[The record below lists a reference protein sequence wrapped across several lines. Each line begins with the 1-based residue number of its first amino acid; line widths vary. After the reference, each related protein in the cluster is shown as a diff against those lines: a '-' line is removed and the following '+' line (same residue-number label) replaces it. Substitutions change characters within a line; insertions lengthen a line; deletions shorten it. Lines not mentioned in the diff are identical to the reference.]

1 MTNTKRT
8 EQPVYISC
16 VDEVRYSFVSHLSD
30 ALRREGISVFVD
42 SDDLLSKEAQEK
54 VEGARV
60 CVMVLPGN
68 GRVCLEKLGKV
79 LNSQRDIDQVVVPV
93 LYGDSQ
99 WYDEWLDELHLRGF
113 SAVYQSRKECNDSE
127 LVEEIVRDVNE
138 KLSHMGRIGIYSKL
152 LEIENMVNKQP
163 LGIRCLG
170 IWGMPG
176 IGKTTLAKAFF
187 DQVSGEFDACCFIED
202 FDKAIHEK
210 RIYRVVAEQLTLG
223 NGGKLSLRR
232 DKLISKRVLVVL
244 DDVRNPLAA
253 ESFLEEFD
261 WFGPESLIII
271 TSRDKRVF
279 RLCQVNHI
287 YEVQGLNE
295 KEALQLFLL
304 CASIK
309 NMREQNLHEL
319 SVKVIN
325 YAKGNPLAISIYGRE
340 LKNKRKVS
348 EMETAFLKLT
358 RRPPLKIVDA
368 FKGSYD
374 TLSDSEKNIFLDIA
388 CLFQGENVDDVKQLL
403 EGCGF
408 FPHVGINVLVEKCL
422 VTISENRVQMHNLTR
437 DVGREIVNG
446 ETVLIER
453 RNRLWEPWSIKYLLE
468 DKERTTKRAQG
479 TEEIEGMFLDTLNLS
494 FDVKPAAF
502 ENMLNLRL
510 LKIYCSSPEIRHRIN
525 FREIHSLPNE
535 LRLLHWEN
543 YPLQFLPEHFD
554 PMNLVEINMPHSQLQ
569 KLWGGT
575 KNLEMLKT
583 IRLCHSRK
591 LDCIDDILKAPN
603 LEVVDLQGCIK
614 LKSFPSTGQLLHL
627 RVVNLSGCTKIKEF
641 PEVPPNIETLHLQGT
656 GIRKLPLSAVK
667 SSDRVLAN
675 LLAELPGLSDAL
687 KLERLTSL
695 VNSNSSSQ
703 DLDKLICLELKD
715 CSRLRSLPDMVSLEL
730 LTVLDLSGCSKLKTI
745 QGFPRNLKELYL
757 GGTAV
762 GKVPRLP
769 RCLELL
775 NAHGCASLK
784 SIRLDS
790 EHLPM
795 HYTFSNCFNLS
806 PQVISNFLVDVL
818 GNVNRIPRDRLHE
831 LNESPAFS
839 FCAPP
844 SHANQVSTL
853 GLKLGSSVMT
863 QLDPSWRNTLVG
875 FAMLMEVEFS
885 EDYYDANGF
894 GISCV
899 CRWINKEGHSRRI
912 ERNLHCWS
920 AGQVAPNVQKNH
932 LFVFY
937 DAKMRPSTGEGID
950 PDILGNL
957 VVFEFF
963 PVNQEMKR
971 LDDSC
976 TVTRCGIYAIK
987 SNTELKMS
995 SPVSSSDPMECSGDQ
1010 VEEILRVSY
1019 DGLEEMDKALFRFIA
1034 CLLND
1039 ENVDSVAPQIAS
1051 AGVNIDSGLKE
1062 LASKS
1067 LIRVSSN
1074 GEIVMDSSLRKMWNE
1089 ILHSQSMLPS
1099 SSKDLTR
1106 DVEKVSVASSSSR
1119 SWKYD
1124 VFRSFSGQDF
1134 RKNFLSHLAVE
1145 FKRKSIITF
1154 EDTKIDKGMPIGP
1167 LLVQAIRESRISIV
1181 VFSKR
1186 YASSSWLLAELV
1198 EITKCKEE
1206 FGQIVIPIFYDVDP
1220 AHVRKQTGE
1229 FGRHFKQTSKGKTED
1244 EKQQWQRALMDVANL
1259 PGYHSP
1265 SWHNEGEMFET
1276 ILSDVSNML
1285 NHTPSR
1291 DFDDLVGIDAHIA
1304 KMIPLL
1310 HLESDEVKMVGIWGP
1325 PGIGKTTIARHLY
1338 NKICPTFQC
1347 CAFTDHRDVNNK
1359 FGESDYSA
1367 KMYIQ
1372 QLVLSEITYVKDLK
1386 IPHLGVMQ
1394 DSLKY
1399 KKVLLILDGVNDR
1412 LVLDAA
1418 AGNSNWFGPGSRII
1432 VITKDLAL
1440 LKSHGISYI
1449 YKVDLPSKKEAIQML
1464 CLYAFGQKYP
1474 FDGFMELATEAAEMA
1489 GALPLVLRV
1498 YGSYLR
1504 GMSKKEWSEVLP
1516 RLRNRRD
1523 GEIESL
1529 LKFSYDGLHEEDQAL
1544 FLHISCLFNHGTV
1557 EYLTRLLTSHF
1568 MDIKYGLRRL
1578 DEKSLIHISEHGNVK
1593 MHDLQQK
1600 FGREI
1605 IRKQCP
1611 VNPGKRQFL
1620 LDPRDIS
1627 EVFEENTGTRN
1638 VLGISLDMSEIKELL
1653 ISERGFDGMKNL
1665 QFLKFYTNLEDKE
1678 VKVRLPHGL
1687 AYLPQKLTL
1696 LHWEGFPLRCL
1707 PPNFIPNHLVELTME
1722 ASKLEVLWSG
1732 IQPLESL
1739 KCMNL
1744 RGSLDLREIPDLSHA
1759 INLETLDLGGCSS
1772 LTKLPYSI
1780 GQLHKLKDFD
1790 MERCIYM
1797 EVLPSGINLESLY
1810 YLNLN
1815 GCSRLR
1821 SFPQLSTSISDLYL
1835 DGTSIE
1841 EVPGWI
1847 ENISALTYL
1856 SMNGCNK
1863 LKKISPNISK
1873 LKLLVEVDFSECKAL
1888 TEESWENHP
1897 EEICTSLMIVNMSGN
1912 NFERLPDTWISIQPK
1927 YLDLGNC
1934 RSLVSLPELPTSLSI
1949 LTANYCESLESIYG
1963 CFQQPQMSLQF
1974 INCYKLNQQAREFI
1988 LHSDCAYAILPG
2000 GELPAYFTHRVDG
2013 NFLTVSLPRISLS
2026 RKILSFKACIV
2037 VEPRVCWFDFGV
2049 IWLFRGGKDNK
2060 YFSLSTN
2067 IHTKTSHLIIF
2078 GFEFSCDGFNDN
2090 PAELNYSDVQFEFFG
2105 VDHQKEIIKIK
2116 ECGVQLLELS
2126 SSLNGSMKRFKTVNG
2141 EMSGDDNAEPSRSRN
2156 QMRIT

>member
-1 MTNTKRT
+1 M
-8 EQPVYISC
+8 
-16 VDEVRYSFVSHLSD
+16 YSI
-30 ALRREGISVFVD
+30 R
-42 SDDLLSKEAQEK
+42 K
-54 VEGARV
+54 
-60 CVMVLPGN
+60 
-68 GRVCLEKLGKV
+68 
-79 LNSQRDIDQVVVPV
+79 NS
-93 LYGDSQ
+93 
-99 WYDEWLDELHLRGF
+99 E
-113 SAVYQSRKECNDSE
+113 KECNDSE

-468 DKERTTKRAQG
+468 DKERTTKRAQVHYILIG

-818 GNVNRIPRDRLHE
+818 GNVNRIPRDRLHVILSLPLSLLFQCLICIHRHDYTISYLTYFLLLQQE

-1265 SWHNEGEMFET
+1265 SWYMFET

-1504 GMSKKEWSEVLP
+1504 GMSKKE
-1516 RLRNRRD
+1516 
-1523 GEIESL
+1523 
-1529 LKFSYDGLHEEDQAL
+1529 
-1544 FLHISCLFNHGTV
+1544 
-1557 EYLTRLLTSHF
+1557 
-1568 MDIKYGLRRL
+1568 
-1578 DEKSLIHISEHGNVK
+1578 
-1593 MHDLQQK
+1593 
-1600 FGREI
+1600 
-1605 IRKQCP
+1605 
-1611 VNPGKRQFL
+1611 
-1620 LDPRDIS
+1620 DIS
-1627 EVFEENTGTRN
+1627 EVFEENTVSFKHTHAICLTINASLCHGNLFLSGLFFQGTRN

-1696 LHWEGFPLRCL
+1696 LHWEGFPLRYSDICL
-1707 PPNFIPNHLVELTME
+1707 YHCFSV
-1722 ASKLEVLWSG
+1722 
-1732 IQPLESL
+1732 QPLESL

-1856 SMNGCNK
+1856 SMNG
-1863 LKKISPNISK
+1863 
-1873 LKLLVEVDFSECKAL
+1873 
-1888 TEESWENHP
+1888 WENHP

-1963 CFQQPQMSLQF
+1963 F
-1974 INCYKLNQQAREFI
+1974 
-1988 LHSDCAYAILPG
+1988 
-2000 GELPAYFTHRVDG
+2000 DG

-2037 VEPRVCWFDFGV
+2037 VEPR
-2049 IWLFRGGKDNK
+2049 
-2060 YFSLSTN
+2060 
-2067 IHTKTSHLIIF
+2067 
-2078 GFEFSCDGFNDN
+2078 FSCDGFNDN

-2156 QMRIT
+2156 QMRVSMSKG

>member
-1 MTNTKRT
+1 YEIMTNTKRT

-223 NGGKLSLRR
+223 NGG
-232 DKLISKRVLVVL
+232 
-244 DDVRNPLAA
+244 
-253 ESFLEEFD
+253 
-261 WFGPESLIII
+261 
-271 TSRDKRVF
+271 
-279 RLCQVNHI
+279 
-287 YEVQGLNE
+287 
-295 KEALQLFLL
+295 
-304 CASIK
+304 
-309 NMREQNLHEL
+309 
-319 SVKVIN
+319 
-325 YAKGNPLAISIYGRE
+325 
-340 LKNKRKVS
+340 
-348 EMETAFLKLT
+348 
-358 RRPPLKIVDA
+358 
-368 FKGSYD
+368 
-374 TLSDSEKNIFLDIA
+374 
-388 CLFQGENVDDVKQLL
+388 
-403 EGCGF
+403 
-408 FPHVGINVLVEKCL
+408 
-422 VTISENRVQMHNLTR
+422 
-437 DVGREIVNG
+437 
-446 ETVLIER
+446 
-453 RNRLWEPWSIKYLLE
+453 
-468 DKERTTKRAQG
+468 
-479 TEEIEGMFLDTLNLS
+479 
-494 FDVKPAAF
+494 
-502 ENMLNLRL
+502 
-510 LKIYCSSPEIRHRIN
+510 
-525 FREIHSLPNE
+525 
-535 LRLLHWEN
+535 
-543 YPLQFLPEHFD
+543 
-554 PMNLVEINMPHSQLQ
+554 
-569 KLWGGT
+569 
-575 KNLEMLKT
+575 
-583 IRLCHSRK
+583 
-591 LDCIDDILKAPN
+591 
-603 LEVVDLQGCIK
+603 
-614 LKSFPSTGQLLHL
+614 
-627 RVVNLSGCTKIKEF
+627 CTKIKEF

-757 GGTAV
+757 GGTA
-762 GKVPRLP
+762 
-769 RCLELL
+769 
-775 NAHGCASLK
+775 
-784 SIRLDS
+784 
-790 EHLPM
+790 
-795 HYTFSNCFNLS
+795 
-806 PQVISNFLVDVL
+806 
-818 GNVNRIPRDRLHE
+818 E

-1062 LASKS
+1062 LA
-1067 LIRVSSN
+1067 
-1074 GEIVMDSSLRKMWNE
+1074 
-1089 ILHSQSMLPS
+1089 
-1099 SSKDLTR
+1099 T
-1106 DVEKVSVASSSSR
+1106 
-1119 SWKYD
+1119 
-1124 VFRSFSGQDF
+1124 
-1134 RKNFLSHLAVE
+1134 
-1145 FKRKSIITF
+1145 
-1154 EDTKIDKGMPIGP
+1154 
-1167 LLVQAIRESRISIV
+1167 
-1181 VFSKR
+1181 
-1186 YASSSWLLAELV
+1186 
-1198 EITKCKEE
+1198 
-1206 FGQIVIPIFYDVDP
+1206 
-1220 AHVRKQTGE
+1220 
-1229 FGRHFKQTSKGKTED
+1229 
-1244 EKQQWQRALMDVANL
+1244 NL

-1325 PGIGKTTIARHLY
+1325 PGI
-1338 NKICPTFQC
+1338 
-1347 CAFTDHRDVNNK
+1347 D
-1359 FGESDYSA
+1359 SD
-1367 KMYIQ
+1367 I
-1372 QLVLSEITYVKDLK
+1372 
-1386 IPHLGVMQ
+1386 
-1394 DSLKY
+1394 
-1399 KKVLLILDGVNDR
+1399 
-1412 LVLDAA
+1412 
-1418 AGNSNWFGPGSRII
+1418 
-1432 VITKDLAL
+1432 
-1440 LKSHGISYI
+1440 
-1449 YKVDLPSKKEAIQML
+1449 
-1464 CLYAFGQKYP
+1464 CLYHC
-1474 FDGFMELATEAAEMA
+1474 
-1489 GALPLVLRV
+1489 
-1498 YGSYLR
+1498 
-1504 GMSKKEWSEVLP
+1504 
-1516 RLRNRRD
+1516 
-1523 GEIESL
+1523 
-1529 LKFSYDGLHEEDQAL
+1529 FS
-1544 FLHISCLFNHGTV
+1544 V
-1557 EYLTRLLTSHF
+1557 
-1568 MDIKYGLRRL
+1568 
-1578 DEKSLIHISEHGNVK
+1578 
-1593 MHDLQQK
+1593 
-1600 FGREI
+1600 
-1605 IRKQCP
+1605 
-1611 VNPGKRQFL
+1611 
-1620 LDPRDIS
+1620 
-1627 EVFEENTGTRN
+1627 
-1638 VLGISLDMSEIKELL
+1638 
-1653 ISERGFDGMKNL
+1653 
-1665 QFLKFYTNLEDKE
+1665 
-1678 VKVRLPHGL
+1678 
-1687 AYLPQKLTL
+1687 
-1696 LHWEGFPLRCL
+1696 
-1707 PPNFIPNHLVELTME
+1707 
-1722 ASKLEVLWSG
+1722 
-1732 IQPLESL
+1732 QPLESL

-2156 QMRIT
+2156 QMRVSMSKG